1 MTATLLSL
9 VMSTLLV
16 TPAPSTPLPWGGW
29 ATVTVEDL
37 PAQICAG
44 QPVRFVFVVKQHGK
58 TPLDGLKPTVEFN
71 SGGAVSKVAATP
83 GKSKGQYVAEVSF
96 PTAGKWNVTIQSG
109 FGESK
114 LVMKPVTVAQVAADS
129 N

>member
-9 VMSTLLV
+9 VMSTLMV
-16 TPAPSTPLPWGGW
+16 GPAPSTPLPWGGW
-29 ATVTVEDL
+29 ATVTVEEL

-44 QPVRFVFVVKQHGK
+44 QPLRLVFVVKQHGK

-71 SGGAVSKVAATP
+71 SGGAVSKVAATK
-83 GKSKGQYVAEVSF
+83 GKAKGQYVAEVTF
-96 PTAGKWNVTIQSG
+96 PTSGSWHVTIHSG

-114 LVMKPVTVAQVAADS
+114 LTMKPISVAQASGDS